1 MKSFSPAGIAGDQAL
16 LLQAAEAAVAEHP
29 QALFSDFQW
38 FLFEAKDAVFYTA
51 FSSRHFD
58 KQALGELVT
67 RMVALAPHLSHGFV
81 GARPGQPFAQHLLDA
96 ITSVEEVDDFDG
108 YPDKWLG
115 KSEDIYAR
123 DDLPLFRLQAA
134 VRRGGPD
141 AEGRA
146 SIVQL
151 RASHAVLEGADSALL
166 TRSASAARDT
176 SGTPGTKVGWRTRV
190 LGFLKAHSLA
200 LTYVAMANL
209 FAPPERPW
217 GFKTLAIERHRLR
230 ALANRIGV
238 RQRSV
243 YFALVTYALNDP
255 KESGKTKKVVGA
267 AYTLLGDKS
276 RSELED
282 SFLRVRALQA
292 KFRVREDFID
302 YVRDIDDTIG
312 ELENKDI
319 SKFMATMGMMM
330 KTLRGLNRL
339 WQGLPGK
346 RFWRF
351 SMGIDIALTLVPPHR
366 TYGPITEGLME
377 PIYCGAWHPAQNI
390 CTYCPGR
397 KYVTMNFA
405 MDQRLIDKVDKIMPL
420 LEQLEAQD
428 IEPGNRRVSDSD
440 DSDGD
445 A

>member
-1 MKSFSPAGIAGDQAL
+1 MKSFSPAGIAGDYEM
-16 LLQAAEAAVAEHP
+16 LLQAAEAAVADNP
-29 QALFSDFQW
+29 QALFTDFQW

-51 FSSRHFD
+51 FSTKHYD
-58 KQALGELVT
+58 KQALGELVA

-81 GARPGQPFAQHLLDA
+81 GARPGHPFAQHLLDA
-96 ITSVEEVDDFDG
+96 ITSVEEVDEFDG
-108 YPDKWLG
+108 YPDKWIG

-141 AEGRA
+141 SEGRA
-146 SIVQL
+146 SIIQL

-166 TRSASAARDT
+166 TRSVSAARDT
-176 SGTPGTKVGWRTRV
+176 TGNPGTKVSWRTRI
-190 LGFLKAHSLA
+190 LGTLKAQSLA
-200 LTYVAMANL
+200 WTYVGMANL

-217 GFKTLAIERHRLR
+217 DFKTLAIERHRLR
-230 ALANRIGV
+230 KLANRIGV
-238 RQRSV
+238 RQRSL

-255 KESGKTKKVVGA
+255 QDGAKPKKVIGA
-267 AYTLLGDKS
+267 AYTLLGDNS
-276 RSELED
+276 RTELED
-282 SFLRVRALQA
+282 KFLRVRALQA

-302 YVRDIDDTIG
+302 YVRDIDDTVA
-312 ELENKDI
+312 ELEAKDI

-330 KTLRGLNRL
+330 KTLRGLNRM
-339 WQGLPGK
+339 WKGLPGR

-351 SMGIDIALTLVPPHR
+351 SMGVDIALTLVPPHR
-366 TYGPITEGLME
+366 TYGPITEGLVE

-405 MDQRLIDKVDKIMPL
+405 MDQRLIDKVGKIMPL
-420 LEQLEAQD
+420 LERLEAQD
-428 IEPGNRRVSDSD
+428 IEPGNRRPRDESD
-440 DSDGD
+440 D